1 MGLFD
6 KIFGGGTRDEKSVQ
20 SDINKALKDSGGK
33 WTKNLNDL
41 VAERDRA
48 RSGATTSSSG
58 RNALS
63 QGLGSFG
70 RAVSSIP
77 GNIARD
83 VKMGTSAGLFSGR
96 DKQAETLK
104 SKGFSQADIKD
115 YFARTDA
122 TIARNAAQQDF
133 GRSDRSNDAPFR
145 APIGGDGSPQNPTIS
160 GGKGSRTPQ
169 PTEISP
175 EMRREALRIFESQRG
190 AGQVPYQM
198 QPYQQGLG
206 SMPRP
211 RFMPQGGMQRYA
223 VPQQQMNERLR
234 SLANR
239 TPMDRPMLPPMQQPQ
254 IPRFQPMPQPRMPMS
269 RVPDQYDGMRSTGF
283 GNPSEGGQFAFDPQ
297 QQAMRERMMR
307 NMNMARPEVMP
318 PMQQPQIPRFRMPMP
333 QPPMQRMPSMPMPQ
347 PPMQQN
353 PNVSPAFQYAAQNYQ
368 RLGGSQRL
376 MDRPM
381 EMMSVAERQ
390 RINDMAQGMADRQRP
405 TPFPGKGGGQLPT
418 ISPGKGGGAMLPQAF
433 GGGIPAMGIAALLG
447 RGRSF

>member
-6 KIFGGGTRDEKSVQ
+6 RIFGGGDSKNTRDEKSVQ

-96 DKQAETLK
+96 DKQAENLK

-122 TIARNAAQQDF
+122 TIARNAAQQDS
-133 GRSDRSNDAPFR
+133 RRNERSNDAPVR
-145 APIGGDGSPQNPTIS
+145 APIDAPVDEQGPVYRNPFGSIPPQTINPYSPARGVPAEI
-160 GGKGSRTPQ
+160 TPA
-169 PTEISP
+169 
-175 EMRREALRIFESQRG
+175 MRNEALRIFESQRG

-223 VPQQQMNERLR
+223 VPQQQMNERMR
-234 SLANR
+234 QQQSLLSIMR
-239 TPMDRPMLPPMQQPQ
+239 QPMMDRPMLPPMQQPQ
-254 IPRFQPMPQPRMPMS
+254 IPRFQPMPQPR
-269 RVPDQYDGMRSTGF
+269 
-283 GNPSEGGQFAFDPQ
+283 
-297 QQAMRERMMR
+297 
-307 NMNMARPEVMP
+307 
-318 PMQQPQIPRFRMPMP
+318 
-333 QPPMQRMPSMPMPQ
+333 MPMPQ

-405 TPFPGKGGGQLPT
+405 TSFPGKGVQNF
-418 ISPGKGGGAMLPQAF
+418 SPDGMRQSDT
-433 GGGIPAMGIAALLG
+433 LG
-447 RGRSF
+447 RLLPLISQMGLGGFRGSGMPPR

>member
-1 MGLFD
+1 MGRARET
-6 KIFGGGTRDEKSVQ
+6 TRDEKSVQ
-20 SDINKALKDSGGK
+20 ADINKALKDSGGK
-33 WTKNLNDL
+33 WTSNLNDL
-41 VAERDRA
+41 VSERDRA

-58 RNALS
+58 GSALS

-70 RAVSSIP
+70 KAVSSIP

-96 DKQAETLK
+96 DKQAENLK

-211 RFMPQGGMQRYA
+211 RFIPQRDMQRYA
-223 VPQQQMNERLR
+223 VPQQQMNERMR
-234 SLANR
+234 
-239 TPMDRPMLPPMQQPQ
+239 QQQ
-254 IPRFQPMPQPRMPMS
+254 MMRQPMS

-283 GNPSEGGQFAFDPQ
+283 GNQ
-297 QQAMRERMMR
+297 ML
-307 NMNMARPEVMP
+307 P
-318 PMQQPQIPRFRMPMP
+318 PMQQPQIPRFQQPRMPTMP
-333 QPPMQRMPSMPMPQ
+333 LPQ

-405 TPFPGKGGGQLPT
+405 TPFPGKGGQRPT
-418 ISPGKGGGAMLPQAF
+418 SFPGKGVQNFSPDGMSSIPPFVQSGTLNRMLPLISQMGL
-433 GGGIPAMGIAALLG
+433 GGF
-447 RGRSF
+447 RGSGMPPR

>member
-1 MGLFD
+1 MGFLD
-6 KIFGGGTRDEKSVQ
+6 KIFGGGDSKTTRDEKSVQ
-20 SDINKALKDSGGK
+20 SDINKALKDSGGE
-33 WTKNLNDL
+33 WTRNLNDL

-96 DKQAETLK
+96 DKQAENLA
-104 SKGFSQADIKD
+104 SKGFTPTEIQD

-122 TIARNAAQQDF
+122 TIARNAAQQGS

-145 APIGGDGSPQNPTIS
+145 IPIGGDVDEQGPVYRNPFGSPQNPTTT

-206 SMPRP
+206 SMPP
-211 RFMPQGGMQRYA
+211 PQG
-223 VPQQQMNERLR
+223 L
-234 SLANR
+234 
-239 TPMDRPMLPPMQQPQ
+239 
-254 IPRFQPMPQPRMPMS
+254 
-269 RVPDQYDGMRSTGF
+269 
-283 GNPSEGGQFAFDPQ
+283 
-297 QQAMRERMMR
+297 
-307 NMNMARPEVMP
+307 
-318 PMQQPQIPRFRMPMP
+318 
-333 QPPMQRMPSMPMPQ
+333 
-347 PPMQQN
+347 
-353 PNVSPAFQYAAQNYQ
+353 SPAFQYAAQNFD

-405 TPFPGKGGGQLPT
+405 TSFAGKGVQNFSPDGMSSIPPFVQSGTLNRILPL
-418 ISPGKGGGAMLPQAF
+418 ISQMGLASFRGPGMP
-433 GGGIPAMGIAALLG
+433 P
-447 RGRSF
+447 R

>member
-1 MGLFD
+1 VD
-6 KIFGGGTRDEKSVQ
+6 
-20 SDINKALKDSGGK
+20 
-33 WTKNLNDL
+33 KNLNDL
-41 VAERDRA
+41 VAERDLA

-77 GNIARD
+77 RNIARD

-96 DKQAETLK
+96 DKQAENLK

-211 RFMPQGGMQRYA
+211 RFMPQPVLYRGMQQYA
-223 VPQQQMNERLR
+223 VPQQQMNERMR
-234 SLANR
+234 
-239 TPMDRPMLPPMQQPQ
+239 QQQ
-254 IPRFQPMPQPRMPMS
+254 MMRQPMS

-333 QPPMQRMPSMPMPQ
+333 QPPMPRMPSMPMPQ

-405 TPFPGKGGGQLPT
+405 TPFPGKGVQNF
-418 ISPGKGGGAMLPQAF
+418 SPDGMRQSDT
-433 GGGIPAMGIAALLG
+433 LG
-447 RGRSF
+447 RLLPLISQMGLGGFRGSGMPPR

>member
-1 MGLFD
+1 MGVFD
-6 KIFGGGTRDEKSVQ
+6 KIFGGGNRETTRDEKSVQ
-20 SDINKALKDSGGK
+20 RDINKALKDSGGK
-33 WTKNLNDL
+33 WTSNLNDL

-96 DKQAETLK
+96 DKQAENLK

-254 IPRFQPMPQPRMPMS
+254 IPRF
-269 RVPDQYDGMRSTGF
+269 
-283 GNPSEGGQFAFDPQ
+283 
-297 QQAMRERMMR
+297 
-307 NMNMARPEVMP
+307 
-318 PMQQPQIPRFRMPMP
+318 RMPMP

>member
-1 MGLFD
+1 MGVFD
-6 KIFGGGTRDEKSVQ
+6 KIFGGGNRETTRDEKSVQ
-20 SDINKALKDSGGK
+20 RDINKSLKDSGGE
-33 WTKNLNDL
+33 WTSNLNDL

-96 DKQAETLK
+96 DKQAENLA
-104 SKGFSQADIKD
+104 SKGFTPTEIQD

-122 TIARNAAQQDF
+122 TIARNAAQQGS

-145 APIGGDGSPQNPTIS
+145 APIGGDPQNPTIS

-206 SMPRP
+206 SMPP
-211 RFMPQGGMQRYA
+211 PQG
-223 VPQQQMNERLR
+223 L
-234 SLANR
+234 
-239 TPMDRPMLPPMQQPQ
+239 
-254 IPRFQPMPQPRMPMS
+254 
-269 RVPDQYDGMRSTGF
+269 
-283 GNPSEGGQFAFDPQ
+283 
-297 QQAMRERMMR
+297 
-307 NMNMARPEVMP
+307 
-318 PMQQPQIPRFRMPMP
+318 
-333 QPPMQRMPSMPMPQ
+333 
-347 PPMQQN
+347 
-353 PNVSPAFQYAAQNYQ
+353 SPAFQYAAQNFD

-390 RINDMAQGMADRQRP
+390 RINDMAQGMQNVPFDGRVTPRP
-405 TPFPGKGGGQLPT
+405 TPFPGKGNVRFEPQPSPDGMRQPETLSRILP
-418 ISPGKGGGAMLPQAF
+418 
-433 GGGIPAMGIAALLG
+433 LLG
-447 RGRSF
+447 QMGLGGFRGSGMPPR

>member
-33 WTKNLNDL
+33 WTSNLNDL

-96 DKQAETLK
+96 DKQAENLK

-145 APIGGDGSPQNPTIS
+145 APIGGDVDEQGPVYKNPFGSPQNPTII

-211 RFMPQGGMQRYA
+211 RFMPQP
-223 VPQQQMNERLR
+223 VLLNERMRQQNMMRQPVSR
-234 SLANR
+234 S
-239 TPMDRPMLPPMQQPQ
+239 
-254 IPRFQPMPQPRMPMS
+254 
-269 RVPDQYDGMRSTGF
+269 PDPFDGMRGF
-283 GNPSEGGQFAFDPQ
+283 GVMMDNPLQVRQ
-297 QQAMRERMMR
+297 QS
-307 NMNMARPEVMP
+307 
-318 PMQQPQIPRFRMPMP
+318 RMPMP

-405 TPFPGKGGGQLPT
+405 TPFPGKGGQRPT
-418 ISPGKGGGAMLPQAF
+418 SFPGKGVQNFSPDGMRQSDT
-433 GGGIPAMGIAALLG
+433 LG
-447 RGRSF
+447 RLLPLISQMGLGGFRGSGMPPR

>member
-33 WTKNLNDL
+33 WTENLNDL
-41 VAERDRA
+41 VAERDRT
-48 RSGATTSSSG
+48 RSRATTSSSG

-77 GNIARD
+77 RNIARD

-96 DKQAETLK
+96 DKQAENLK

-211 RFMPQGGMQRYA
+211 RFMPQPVLFRGMQQYA
-223 VPQQQMNERLR
+223 VPQQQMNERMRQQQMMRQPMSRVPDQYDGMR
-234 SLANR
+234 STGFGNHMDQRL
-239 TPMDRPMLPPMQQPQ
+239 MDRPMLPPMQQPQ
-254 IPRFQPMPQPRMPMS
+254 IPRFQPMPQPR
-269 RVPDQYDGMRSTGF
+269 
-283 GNPSEGGQFAFDPQ
+283 
-297 QQAMRERMMR
+297 
-307 NMNMARPEVMP
+307 
-318 PMQQPQIPRFRMPMP
+318 
-333 QPPMQRMPSMPMPQ
+333 MPMPQ

-405 TPFPGKGGGQLPT
+405 TPFPGKGGQRPT
-418 ISPGKGGGAMLPQAF
+418 PFPGKGVQNFSPDGMRQSDT
-433 GGGIPAMGIAALLG
+433 LG
-447 RGRSF
+447 RLLPLISQMGLGGFRGSGMPPR

>member
-1 MGLFD
+1 MGRARET
-6 KIFGGGTRDEKSVQ
+6 TRDEKSVQ

-33 WTKNLNDL
+33 WTSNLNDL

-77 GNIARD
+77 RNIARD

-122 TIARNAAQQDF
+122 TIARNAAQQDS
-133 GRSDRSNDAPFR
+133 RRNERSNDAPVR
-145 APIGGDGSPQNPTIS
+145 APIDAPVDEQGPVYRNPFGSIPPQTINPYSPARGVPAEI
-160 GGKGSRTPQ
+160 TPA
-169 PTEISP
+169 
-175 EMRREALRIFESQRG
+175 MRNEALRIFESQRG

-211 RFMPQGGMQRYA
+211 RFMPQQGMQQQQ
-223 VPQQQMNERLR
+223 QQQMNERMRQQQMMRQPMSRVPDQYDGMR
-234 SLANR
+234 STGFGNHMDQRL
-239 TPMDRPMLPPMQQPQ
+239 MDRPMLPPMQQPQ
-254 IPRFQPMPQPRMPMS
+254 IPRFQPMPQPR
-269 RVPDQYDGMRSTGF
+269 
-283 GNPSEGGQFAFDPQ
+283 
-297 QQAMRERMMR
+297 
-307 NMNMARPEVMP
+307 
-318 PMQQPQIPRFRMPMP
+318 
-333 QPPMQRMPSMPMPQ
+333 MPMPQ

-405 TPFPGKGGGQLPT
+405 TPFPGKGGQRPTPT
-418 ISPGKGGGAMLPQAF
+418 IPRQGGAELLPRWHEAVRYSWAPASLISQMGL
-433 GGGIPAMGIAALLG
+433 GGF
-447 RGRSF
+447 RGSGMPPR

>member
-1 MGLFD
+1 MGVFD
-6 KIFGGGTRDEKSVQ
+6 KIFGGGNRETTRDEKSVQ
-20 SDINKALKDSGGK
+20 RDINKSLKDSGGK
-33 WTKNLNDL
+33 WTSNLNDL
-41 VAERDRA
+41 VSERDRA

-96 DKQAETLK
+96 DKQAENLK

-145 APIGGDGSPQNPTIS
+145 APIGGDVDEQGPVYKNPFGSPQNPTIS

-211 RFMPQGGMQRYA
+211 RFMPQQG
-223 VPQQQMNERLR
+223 
-234 SLANR
+234 
-239 TPMDRPMLPPMQQPQ
+239 MQQPQ
-254 IPRFQPMPQPRMPMS
+254 MPRIQPMPQPR
-269 RVPDQYDGMRSTGF
+269 
-283 GNPSEGGQFAFDPQ
+283 
-297 QQAMRERMMR
+297 
-307 NMNMARPEVMP
+307 
-318 PMQQPQIPRFRMPMP
+318 
-333 QPPMQRMPSMPMPQ
+333 MPMPQ

-390 RINDMAQGMADRQRP
+390 RINDMAQGMAERQRP
-405 TPFPGKGGGQLPT
+405 TSFPGKGVQNF
-418 ISPGKGGGAMLPQAF
+418 SPDGMRQSDT
-433 GGGIPAMGIAALLG
+433 LG
-447 RGRSF
+447 RLLPLISQMGLGGFRGSGMPPR

>member
-1 MGLFD
+1 MGFLD
-6 KIFGGGTRDEKSVQ
+6 KIFGGGDSKTTRDEKSVQ
-20 SDINKALKDSGGK
+20 SDINKALKDSGGE
-33 WTKNLNDL
+33 WTRNLNDL

-96 DKQAETLK
+96 DKQAENLA
-104 SKGFSQADIKD
+104 SKGFTPTEIQD

-122 TIARNAAQQDF
+122 TIARNAAQQGS
-133 GRSDRSNDAPFR
+133 GRSDRSNDAP
-145 APIGGDGSPQNPTIS
+145 IGGDVDEQGPVYRNPFGSPQNPTTT

-206 SMPRP
+206 SMPP
-211 RFMPQGGMQRYA
+211 PQG
-223 VPQQQMNERLR
+223 L
-234 SLANR
+234 
-239 TPMDRPMLPPMQQPQ
+239 
-254 IPRFQPMPQPRMPMS
+254 
-269 RVPDQYDGMRSTGF
+269 
-283 GNPSEGGQFAFDPQ
+283 
-297 QQAMRERMMR
+297 
-307 NMNMARPEVMP
+307 
-318 PMQQPQIPRFRMPMP
+318 
-333 QPPMQRMPSMPMPQ
+333 
-347 PPMQQN
+347 
-353 PNVSPAFQYAAQNYQ
+353 SPAFQYAAQNFD

-390 RINDMAQGMADRQRP
+390 RINDMAQGMQNVPFDGRVTPRP
-405 TPFPGKGGGQLPT
+405 TPFPGKGNVIFEPQPSPDGMRQPETLSRILP
-418 ISPGKGGGAMLPQAF
+418 
-433 GGGIPAMGIAALLG
+433 LLG
-447 RGRSF
+447 QMGLGGFRGPGMPPR

>member
-33 WTKNLNDL
+33 WTSNLNDL

-145 APIGGDGSPQNPTIS
+145 APIGGDVDEQGPVYKNPFGSPQNPTII

-211 RFMPQGGMQRYA
+211 RFMPQP
-223 VPQQQMNERLR
+223 VLLNERMRQQNMMRQPVSR
-234 SLANR
+234 S
-239 TPMDRPMLPPMQQPQ
+239 
-254 IPRFQPMPQPRMPMS
+254 
-269 RVPDQYDGMRSTGF
+269 PDPFDGMRGF
-283 GNPSEGGQFAFDPQ
+283 GVMMDNPLQVRQ
-297 QQAMRERMMR
+297 QS
-307 NMNMARPEVMP
+307 
-318 PMQQPQIPRFRMPMP
+318 RMPMP
-333 QPPMQRMPSMPMPQ
+333 QPPMQRMPMYANAAASHAAKPQ
-347 PPMQQN
+347 RQPCVP
-353 PNVSPAFQYAAQNYQ
+353 VCCAELPAPWRFSAFDGSSHGDDEC
-368 RLGGSQRL
+368 GG
-376 MDRPM
+376 
-381 EMMSVAERQ
+381 
-390 RINDMAQGMADRQRP
+390 
-405 TPFPGKGGGQLPT
+405 TPAHQ
-418 ISPGKGGGAMLPQAF
+418 
-433 GGGIPAMGIAALLG
+433 
-447 RGRSF
+447 

>member
-1 MGLFD
+1 MGFLD
-6 KIFGGGTRDEKSVQ
+6 KIFGGGDSKTTRDEKSVQ
-20 SDINKALKDSGGK
+20 SDINKALKDSGGE
-33 WTKNLNDL
+33 WTRNLNDL

-96 DKQAETLK
+96 DKQAENLA
-104 SKGFSQADIKD
+104 SKGFTPTEIQD

-122 TIARNAAQQDF
+122 TIARNAAQQGS
-133 GRSDRSNDAPFR
+133 GRSDRSNDAP
-145 APIGGDGSPQNPTIS
+145 IGGDVDEQGPVYRNPFGSPQNPTTT

-206 SMPRP
+206 SMPP
-211 RFMPQGGMQRYA
+211 PQG
-223 VPQQQMNERLR
+223 L
-234 SLANR
+234 
-239 TPMDRPMLPPMQQPQ
+239 
-254 IPRFQPMPQPRMPMS
+254 
-269 RVPDQYDGMRSTGF
+269 
-283 GNPSEGGQFAFDPQ
+283 
-297 QQAMRERMMR
+297 
-307 NMNMARPEVMP
+307 
-318 PMQQPQIPRFRMPMP
+318 
-333 QPPMQRMPSMPMPQ
+333 
-347 PPMQQN
+347 
-353 PNVSPAFQYAAQNYQ
+353 SPAFQYAAQNFD

-390 RINDMAQGMADRQRP
+390 RINDMAQGMQNVPFDGRVTPRP
-405 TPFPGKGGGQLPT
+405 TPFPGKGNVIFEPQPSPDGMRQPETLSRILP
-418 ISPGKGGGAMLPQAF
+418 
-433 GGGIPAMGIAALLG
+433 LLG
-447 RGRSF
+447 QMGLGGFRGSGMPPR

>member
-1 MGLFD
+1 MGFLD
-6 KIFGGGTRDEKSVQ
+6 KIFGGGDSKTTRDEKSVQ
-20 SDINKALKDSGGK
+20 SDINKALKDSGGE
-33 WTKNLNDL
+33 WTRNLNDL

-96 DKQAETLK
+96 DKQAENLA
-104 SKGFSQADIKD
+104 SKGFTPTEIQD

-122 TIARNAAQQDF
+122 TIARNAAQQGS

-145 APIGGDGSPQNPTIS
+145 APIGGDVDEQGPVYKNPFGSPQNPTIS

-206 SMPRP
+206 SMPP
-211 RFMPQGGMQRYA
+211 PQG
-223 VPQQQMNERLR
+223 L
-234 SLANR
+234 
-239 TPMDRPMLPPMQQPQ
+239 
-254 IPRFQPMPQPRMPMS
+254 
-269 RVPDQYDGMRSTGF
+269 
-283 GNPSEGGQFAFDPQ
+283 
-297 QQAMRERMMR
+297 
-307 NMNMARPEVMP
+307 
-318 PMQQPQIPRFRMPMP
+318 
-333 QPPMQRMPSMPMPQ
+333 
-347 PPMQQN
+347 
-353 PNVSPAFQYAAQNYQ
+353 SPAFQYAAQNFD

-390 RINDMAQGMADRQRP
+390 RINDMAQGMQNVPFDGRVTPRP
-405 TPFPGKGGGQLPT
+405 TPFPGKGNVIFEPQPSPDGMRQPETLSRILP
-418 ISPGKGGGAMLPQAF
+418 
-433 GGGIPAMGIAALLG
+433 LLG
-447 RGRSF
+447 QMGLGGFRGPGMPPR

>member
-1 MGLFD
+1 MGRARET
-6 KIFGGGTRDEKSVQ
+6 TRDEKSVQ

-33 WTKNLNDL
+33 WTSNLNDL
-41 VAERDRA
+41 VSERDRA

-96 DKQAETLK
+96 DKQAENLK

-122 TIARNAAQQDF
+122 TIARNAAQQDS
-133 GRSDRSNDAPFR
+133 RRNERSNDAPVR
-145 APIGGDGSPQNPTIS
+145 APIDAPVDEQGPVYKNPFGSQFSPARRETAEI
-160 GGKGSRTPQ
+160 TPD
-169 PTEISP
+169 
-175 EMRREALRIFESQRG
+175 MRREALRIFESQRG

-211 RFMPQGGMQRYA
+211 RFIPQRDMQRYA
-223 VPQQQMNERLR
+223 VPQQQMNERMR
-234 SLANR
+234 
-239 TPMDRPMLPPMQQPQ
+239 QQQ
-254 IPRFQPMPQPRMPMS
+254 MMRQPMS

-283 GNPSEGGQFAFDPQ
+283 GNQ
-297 QQAMRERMMR
+297 ML
-307 NMNMARPEVMP
+307 P
-318 PMQQPQIPRFRMPMP
+318 PMQQPQIPRFQQPRMPTMP
-333 QPPMQRMPSMPMPQ
+333 LPQ

-405 TPFPGKGGGQLPT
+405 TPFPGKGGQRPT
-418 ISPGKGGGAMLPQAF
+418 SFPGKGVQNFSPDGMSSIPPFVQSGTLNRMLPLISQMGL
-433 GGGIPAMGIAALLG
+433 GGF
-447 RGRSF
+447 RGSGMPPR

>member
-1 MGLFD
+1 MGRARET
-6 KIFGGGTRDEKSVQ
+6 TRDEKSVQ
-20 SDINKALKDSGGK
+20 SDINKALKDSGGR
-33 WTKNLNDL
+33 WTENLNDL

-96 DKQAETLK
+96 DKQAENLK

-145 APIGGDGSPQNPTIS
+145 APIGGDVPQNPTTT

-211 RFMPQGGMQRYA
+211 RFMPQPVLLNERMR
-223 VPQQQMNERLR
+223 QQQMMR
-234 SLANR
+234 
-239 TPMDRPMLPPMQQPQ
+239 Q
-254 IPRFQPMPQPRMPMS
+254 PMS

-283 GNPSEGGQFAFDPQ
+283 GNQ
-297 QQAMRERMMR
+297 ML
-307 NMNMARPEVMP
+307 P
-318 PMQQPQIPRFRMPMP
+318 PMQQPQIPRFQQPRMPTMP
-333 QPPMQRMPSMPMPQ
+333 LPQ

-405 TPFPGKGGGQLPT
+405 TPFPGKGGQRPT
-418 ISPGKGGGAMLPQAF
+418 SFPGKGVQNFSPDGMRQSDT
-433 GGGIPAMGIAALLG
+433 LG
-447 RGRSF
+447 RLLPLISQMGLGGFRGSGMPPR

>member
-33 WTKNLNDL
+33 WTSNLNDL
-41 VAERDRA
+41 VSERDRA

-96 DKQAETLK
+96 DKQAENLK

-211 RFMPQGGMQRYA
+211 RFMPQGGMQ
-223 VPQQQMNERLR
+223 QQQMNERMRQQQSLLSMMRQPMSRVPDQYDGMR
-234 SLANR
+234 STGFGNHMDQRL
-239 TPMDRPMLPPMQQPQ
+239 MDRPMLPPMQQPQ
-254 IPRFQPMPQPRMPMS
+254 IPRFQPMPQPR
-269 RVPDQYDGMRSTGF
+269 
-283 GNPSEGGQFAFDPQ
+283 
-297 QQAMRERMMR
+297 
-307 NMNMARPEVMP
+307 
-318 PMQQPQIPRFRMPMP
+318 
-333 QPPMQRMPSMPMPQ
+333 MPMPQ

-405 TPFPGKGGGQLPT
+405 TPFPGKGGQRPT
-418 ISPGKGGGAMLPQAF
+418 SFPGKGVQNFSPDGMRQSDT
-433 GGGIPAMGIAALLG
+433 LG
-447 RGRSF
+447 RLLPLISQMGLGGFRGSGMPPR